1 MHKIPLFILERPR
14 LAPFILSGQL
24 KLVKRGWYLLPT
36 TSRTI
41 TEIRHPHRQL
51 KRRIITEYHVYWL
64 FMVVE
69 LRLSEK
75 VF

>member
-1 MHKIPLFILERPR
+1 MRKIPLFILERPR
-14 LAPFILSGQL
+14 LAPFILSGQI

-36 TSRTI
+36 TCSTVSD
-41 TEIRHPHRQL
+41 IRHPYRQL
-51 KRRIITEYHVYWL
+51 KRRIITEYQVYWL
-64 FMVVE
+64 FVVVE